1 VFAFFFLTALCLK
14 KEECLVKFTDDVPI
28 YRQIEQYIAGE
39 IISGRFHSGQQ
50 VPSVRQLALQFSVNT
65 NTVQR
70 ALREMIIK
78 NILESRRGLGN
89 FVTSDPTI
97 IEDLRQNLINKS
109 LLAMYKQLH
118 ALNISD
124 VEIKGCL
131 DDFLEKRR
139 SEDGKHDRT
148 EKCLL

>member
-1 VFAFFFLTALCLK
+1 M
-14 KEECLVKFTDDVPI
+14 KFTDDVPI

-139 SEDGKHDRT
+139 SEDGKYDRT

>member
-1 VFAFFFLTALCLK
+1 M
-14 KEECLVKFTDDVPI
+14 KFTDDIPI
-28 YRQIEQYIAGE
+28 YRQIEQYIAEE
-39 IISGRFHSGQQ
+39 IISGHFRSGQQ

-70 ALREMIIK
+70 ALREMINK

-89 FVTSDPTI
+89 FVTSDQI
-97 IEDLRQNLINKS
+97 VIDDLRQEMINKI
-109 LLAMYKQLH
+109 LLVMYKQLH

-124 VEIKGCL
+124 TEIKECL

-139 SEDGKHDRT
+139 SEDEKHDRT
-148 EKCLL
+148 ERCLL